1 MLILVIVPVVDGGDG
16 SGPVQL
22 CFVNWEFLF
31 FFVRVFLNYLVLRV
45 RLRDNEF
52 IVFVILEYSH
62 LLSMQIW

>member
-1 MLILVIVPVVDGGDG
+1 MLILVIVSVVDGGAG
-16 SGPVQL
+16 SSPMQL
-22 CFVNWEFLF
+22 CFVKWDFF

>member
-1 MLILVIVPVVDGGDG
+1 MLILVIVSVVDG

>member
-1 MLILVIVPVVDGGDG
+1 MLILVIVSVVDG

-22 CFVNWEFLF
+22 CFVKWEFF
-31 FFVRVFLNYLVLRV
+31 FFFRVFLNYLVLRV